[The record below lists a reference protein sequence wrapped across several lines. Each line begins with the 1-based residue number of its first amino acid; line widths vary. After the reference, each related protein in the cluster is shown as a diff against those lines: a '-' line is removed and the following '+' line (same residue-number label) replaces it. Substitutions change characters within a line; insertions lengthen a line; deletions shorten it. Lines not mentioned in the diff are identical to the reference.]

1 VQIGLGE
8 LLEQLER
15 DLHPGTINPGAQ
27 AMQERR
33 FAMKTSVL
41 FALIVIGA
49 PTQAAAQPKNE
60 ETSGRVSLSDKP
72 APSRPARQPGDWVE
86 LASATPAKH
95 GKEFVVVGKDAG
107 TFGKLRLD
115 AGKGT
120 VIVLR
125 VKVYFDDGTSRGY
138 MIDQRLVAKRRK
150 STVVDLKTQKPI
162 DRIVVSTETYTNG
175 EYAVYGASTS
185 GVVAGR

>member
-1 VQIGLGE
+1 
-8 LLEQLER
+8 
-15 DLHPGTINPGAQ
+15 
-27 AMQERR
+27 MQERR

-41 FALIVIGA
+41 FALIVLGTG
-49 PTQAAAQPKNE
+49 TQAAAQSKTE
-60 ETSGRVSLSDKP
+60 ETPARVSLSDKA
-72 APSRPARQPGDWVE
+72 APTRSDAARQPNAWVE
-86 LASATPAKH
+86 LATGTPARH

-115 AGKGT
+115 AGKGK

-125 VKVYFDDGTSRGY
+125 VKVHYDDGTAKFY
-138 MIDQRLVAKRRK
+138 MVDKRLDAKRQK
-150 STVVDLKTQKPI
+150 STLVDLKTQKAI

-175 EYAVYGASTS
+175 EYSLYGASSS